1 MTRLR
6 NPEPWTLP
14 MFAYGVNTNIQHLK
28 LRCPEWDGQWCSAR
42 LDGHRMRFEK
52 AYPGAMT
59 SFCNIQEEPDAVVFG
74 VLLWLDEHSFKMID
88 SYEGFPKH
96 YDRKLVV
103 VETRRLGQQK
113 AWVYF
118 SEHVD
123 ASLPP
128 SRTYYR
134 NVMAGLKGS
143 GAPKFYLDSVARDA
157 LSKTLSP
164 L

>member
-1 MTRLR
+1 M
-6 NPEPWTLP
+6 NKPWTVP
-14 MFAYGVNTNIQHLK
+14 MFAYGVNTNIRHLK
-28 LRCPEWDGQWCSAR
+28 MRCPEWEGQWCAAW
-42 LDGHRMRFEK
+42 LNGHRMRFEK

-59 SFCNIQEEPDAVVFG
+59 SFCNIQEQEDSRVYG
-74 VLLWLDEHSFKMID
+74 VLLWLDQHSFKMID

-103 VETRRLGQQK
+103 VETRRVGVQK

-118 SEHVD
+118 SDHVN

-128 SRTYYR
+128 SRTYFR
-134 NVMAGLKGS
+134 NVMEGLAGS
-143 GAPKFYLDSVARDA
+143 GAPRIYLDEIARDA
-157 LSKTLSP
+157 ASKTLIR